1 MPKKQTDVVTLS
13 LKTGKSVLLGG
24 LARLHMREGLPFSF
38 TFYIANAVPIHPTTS
53 DKAAATL
60 AKHVGGLLA
69 PPASAERLAELGAFV
84 EQRFTVRGRGWDEVC
99 GLRLGLG
106 SGSGSGL

>member
-13 LKTGKSVLLGG
+13 LKVGKSVLLGG

-60 AKHVGGLLA
+60 AKVRVAMPFTLA
-69 PPASAERLAELGAFV
+69 LALALTLTLPLPLA
-84 EQRFTVRGRGWDEVC
+84 RRSSSR
-99 GLRLGLG
+99 
-106 SGSGSGL
+106 